1 MPISEFSVDSK
12 VGAPLYSVNWSPP
25 QAQAAICLIHGLGE
39 HCRRYDHLAEYFNS
53 HNIGLITYDQK
64 GHGRTEGK
72 RGHTPSMNAFL
83 DDVSLML
90 QKTKE
95 LYPNLPLILYGHSM
109 GGNIVLNY
117 LVSRKPTLS
126 GVITTGAFIQF
137 VKEPPAIQLFVG
149 RIMRMIY
156 PKFTQPNALDVYGI
170 STVRAEVAKY
180 ISDPLVHDDISS
192 ATAIDMIQT
201 AKKLQRFNGAVNVP
215 LLMMHGEKD
224 RLTNPKGSREFSENI
239 KGDVT
244 YKEWKGLFHEIH
256 NEHNQKE
263 VLDDMMKWINN
274 KIL

>member
-1 MPISEFSVDSK
+1 MALSEFRVNSK
-12 VGAPLYSVNWSPP
+12 VGSPLYGVNWGTN
-25 QAQAAICLIHGLGE
+25 QASAVICLVHGLGE
-39 HCRRYDHLAEYFNS
+39 HCRRYDHVAEFFNK
-53 HNIGLITYDQK
+53 HQIGLVTYDQK
-64 GHGRTEGK
+64 GHGQTEGK

-83 DDVSLML
+83 DDLSLVL
-90 QKTKE
+90 QKTRE
-95 LYPNLPLILYGHSM
+95 LYPNLPIILYGHSM

-117 LVSRKPTLS
+117 LISRKPAIS

-137 VKEPPAIQLFVG
+137 VEEPPALKLFFG
-149 RIMRMIY
+149 RIMRIIY
-156 PKFTQPNALDVYGI
+156 PKFTESNGLDVYGI

-201 AKKLQRFNGAVNVP
+201 ARKLQRFNGAIDIP
-215 LLMMHGEKD
+215 LLLMHGEKD

-256 NEHNQKE
+256 NEHNREE
-263 VLDDMMKWINN
+263 VFNTMMEWITN